1 MTVQLR
7 TPFAM
12 QRAGAFLAQ
21 QAGGDQETEDELA
34 LLSIEAVGAG
44 SSFEAELLLLAQL
57 EQQQGPLQPKVASA
71 PSNAEAAFLE
81 AIRKGLEAVGINED
95 EDEDE
100 DENTDDEDD
109 DGEGYYYQ
117 SSSANTY
124 YVPEDK
130 LCGVESPASLDLSN
144 TSTASASSGSFAAT
158 HAPCVADKLKLE
170 RRQVDEDLLMFE
182 LEM

>member
-1 MTVQLR
+1 MTVQLQ
-7 TPFAM
+7 TPFVM

-57 EQQQGPLQPKVASA
+57 EQQQGPLQPKVAAA

-81 AIRKGLEAVGINED
+81 AIRKGLEAVGIQED

-100 DENTDDEDD
+100 DEDDDEED

-130 LCGVESPASLDLSN
+130 LCGAESPASLDLSN

-170 RRQVDEDLLMFE
+170 RRQVDEDPLMFE